1 MLFLLVAGVSGAW
14 AQSSGDT
21 YQKYVYKGVTAAT
34 AVSGSNSQAYY
45 LYNVGTGTFFFIG
58 STWGTK
64 GSLLYDDLG
73 LSLSVHS
80 TRVRTT
86 SYSDLRTYYYFSP
99 KNLNG
104 NLGMVQITDA
114 SNTPGVYADRG
125 KYSGNTD
132 DDRKFRYNY
141 LWDLEPVADAPTG
154 VTQYYLRNLGC
165 SGDATYD
172 GYYSNHTS
180 AAAKFIY
187 LYGSNQNL
195 GEVQCS
201 GSKVVNSSFYKWQ
214 IVPESELIADFMNET
229 SATAYG
235 GLNASL
241 SFLIQ
246 NQGFYCTNTGGWKKT
261 SGLSFIDKDPNNTLG
276 EQASVVGTADASG
289 QMNFGKYYHAN
300 LSGTGWLFQTIS
312 APKAGLYHIYCQGFD
327 NTGEGAV
334 FYAVSGEATL
344 ATIASIVNNDFTS
357 SENSRTNLKKT
368 TLTRTTPV
376 TLADY
381 KTYNSSTRQWELNP
395 NNTLTV
401 RNLAAGVAFYNNE
414 YTNDLYV
421 YVPEDNGKIT
431 IAIQKKNSSSYTAVD
446 DFHALY
452 LGAYSFMI
460 DEEDTRAKATGAD
473 GKITEWYEID
483 GEQQNASV
491 LEEAKHENL
500 KNISVMFKRS
510 MTVGQWNTLV
520 LPFDMSA
527 TAFKRAF
534 GETTKLAECT
544 GLDQTNPN
552 VITFKQDDISSD
564 AGVLIRKGKFY
575 LIDPGN
581 GPSELDHDITFI
593 DTEGTGRHI
602 PAGTKFFTLGRQDFS
617 GTSTDSRDW
626 ADEAKTKFVDP
637 TSEQLFTA
645 PNHNSIQLKGTYFRL
660 DNFDGDDQRLYS
672 DSPENQKYVFGH
684 KGDTY
689 AMWRLGTTRRAI
701 KGTRWWIE
709 DVYSGSGAKDVMLF
723 SINGVV
729 DGDVALAI
737 DKVEGF
743 TPVVRK
749 DNKVYNLNGQ
759 VVNTSLES
767 LPSGIYIMNGKKYV
781 VK

>member
-1 MLFLLVAGVSGAW
+1 
-14 AQSSGDT
+14 
-21 YQKYVYKGVTAAT
+21 
-34 AVSGSNSQAYY
+34 
-45 LYNVGTGTFFFIG
+45 
-58 STWGTK
+58 
-64 GSLLYDDLG
+64 
-73 LSLSVHS
+73 
-80 TRVRTT
+80 
-86 SYSDLRTYYYFSP
+86 
-99 KNLNG
+99 
-104 NLGMVQITDA
+104 MVQITSA
-114 SNTPGVYADRG
+114 SNTPGVYADRPEFKNDTQG
-125 KYSGNTD
+125 ENWKNFYRNH
-132 DDRKFRYNY
+132 
-141 LWDLEPVADAPTG
+141 LWELEPVSGTSTG
-154 VTQYYLRNLGC
+154 VTQYYLKNYGC
-165 SGDATYD
+165 SAYQNSTSYP
-172 GYYSNHTS
+172 HTN
-180 AAAKFIY
+180 AAKDFIY

-201 GSKVVNSSFYKWQ
+201 GTKDESSSFYKWQ

-246 NQGFYCTNTGGWKKT
+246 NQGFYCMNSGGWSKT
-261 SGLSFIDKDPNNTLG
+261 SSLTFKDTADG
-276 EQASVVGTADASG
+276 YGTQASVVGDANANG
-289 QMNFGKYYHAN
+289 QMNFGKYYHAS
-300 LSGTGWLFQTIS
+300 LSGTGWLYQTIS

-327 NTGEGAV
+327 STGEGAV
-334 FYAVSGEATL
+334 FYAVSGTATST
-344 ATIASIVNNDFTS
+344 TIASIADKDFAS
-357 SENSRTNLKKT
+357 SENSKTYLKKT
-368 TLTRTTPV
+368 TLTRMTSV

-381 KTYNSSTRQWELNP
+381 KTYNTSTGQWELNP
-395 NNTLTV
+395 QNLTV

-421 YVPEDNGKIT
+421 YVPNDNGKIT
-431 IAIQKKNSSSYTAVD
+431 IAIQKTNSSSYTAVD
-446 DFHALY
+446 DFHVLY

-473 GKITEWYEID
+473 GKITEWYHIG

-564 AGVLIRKGKFY
+564 AGVLIKKGNFY

-581 GPSELDHDITFI
+581 GPSELDHEITFI
-593 DTEGTGRHI
+593 DTEGTERHI

-626 ADEAKTKFVDP
+626 ADEAKTKLVDP
-637 TSEQLFTA
+637 TSELFTA

-660 DNFDGDDQRLYS
+660 DNFDEGDQRLYS
-672 DSPENQKYVFGH
+672 DSRENQKYVFGH

-689 AMWRLGTTRRAI
+689 AMWRLGETRRAI

-709 DVYSGSGAKDVMLF
+709 DVYSSGGAKDMMLLSF
-723 SINGVV
+723 NGVV
-729 DGDVALAI
+729 DGDETLAI
-737 DKVEGF
+737 DMEEGF
-743 TPVVRK
+743 TPVVRM

-759 VVNTSLES
+759 VVNATLES
-767 LPSGIYIMNGKKYV
+767 LPRGIYVVNGKKYV